1 MFTLDHVEMRAGSL
15 GEGSSPRDLPIMQEQ
30 PKPASPEDDLRLWR
44 VIKVVGGLGIAS
56 FLVIIVCAAHDRS
69 PPTANESDPRSPIGW
84 LGAAGA
90 ALFFGTVWVPYG
102 LQSAEQSDPNIRPWF
117 MIAYGS
123 LGTSVTTG
131 IASWLLVQMGLTE
144 GSFSMPN
151 IVCGFFGAMIVGAA
165 NFLSYLASRWVGV
178 AVSPVLLASSASV
191 TSFLLGMAFFSEPIE
206 DVFTSACGLVLLILG
221 AATCAVA
228 RTELPKAP
236 WCGESHAALLKPSCS
251 GARSAVPCRTRVF
264 FVLGCIIAVVA
275 GFVDGSML
283 VPYKV
288 YQLRS
293 IDASNMQ
300 DQTFAAQEAVNSTTD
315 ISEVLEPVRKSI
327 AVPIKRIRKGVH
339 SVVGPVVNATKP
351 LQKSIKE
358 TVKPAAHAMSLKV
371 QHTNASYSYLQGMS
385 AAQFAISAVL
395 VLVLRLVEACD
406 PEGLVEQ
413 TRQACSLPGFLGGV
427 FWAFGNIS
435 SIHASEYL
443 GMAVGF
449 PLTQCN
455 VAVAAVY
462 AAVLFDELPHYV
474 QRVFCAAGIAQC
486 LIGSALL
493 AIYA

>member
-1 MFTLDHVEMRAGSL
+1 
-15 GEGSSPRDLPIMQEQ
+15 
-30 PKPASPEDDLRLWR
+30 
-44 VIKVVGGLGIAS
+44 
-56 FLVIIVCAAHDRS
+56 
-69 PPTANESDPRSPIGW
+69 
-84 LGAAGA
+84 
-90 ALFFGTVWVPYG
+90 
-102 LQSAEQSDPNIRPWF
+102 
-117 MIAYGS
+117 
-123 LGTSVTTG
+123 
-131 IASWLLVQMGLTE
+131 
-144 GSFSMPN
+144 
-151 IVCGFFGAMIVGAA
+151 
-165 NFLSYLASRWVGV
+165 
-178 AVSPVLLASSASV
+178 
-191 TSFLLGMAFFSEPIE
+191 
-206 DVFTSACGLVLLILG
+206 
-221 AATCAVA
+221 
-228 RTELPKAP
+228 
-236 WCGESHAALLKPSCS
+236 
-251 GARSAVPCRTRVF
+251 VPCRTRVF

-413 TRQACSLPGFLGGV
+413 TRQASRRGRRAPCQGFSAASSGPSATFRRSTRPSTWAWRWASRSHSAMLLLLPCMLQSCLTSYRITCRESSAQPVSRSVLLDPPFLRSTHRCEK
-427 FWAFGNIS
+427 A
-435 SIHASEYL
+435 
-443 GMAVGF
+443 
-449 PLTQCN
+449 
-455 VAVAAVY
+455 
-462 AAVLFDELPHYV
+462 
-474 QRVFCAAGIAQC
+474 
-486 LIGSALL
+486 
-493 AIYA
+493 